1 MRSEKSYVT
10 INNMSKKVIRNYSK
24 PTTLKI
30 LLLLLIFFVH
40 QNLSAQQNRIGISGV
55 SQFFLNDEINYFFNT
70 TGGSINLDLGFTK
83 AYGLSTRVQYA
94 YVFPKDENITS
105 AHQISTMLGGWYRI
119 PVYGSLV
126 FFQPSLEAGIVYQ
139 SVNFV
144 SGIEMPK
151 SYYPDFII
159 QLSPALHFV
168 PEKILKSK
176 IDFEVAP
183 FYTIIPMRSN
193 IFQCIGGRFG
203 ISYIF

>member
-1 MRSEKSYVT
+1 MN
-10 INNMSKKVIRNYSK
+10 IKKVSIYL
-24 PTTLKI
+24 LKNKTI
-30 LLLLLIFFVH
+30 KVFLFLLLFSLH
-40 QNLSAQQNRIGISGV
+40 HNLQAQQNRVGTSGV

-83 AYGLSTRVQYA
+83 AYGLSARVQYA
-94 YVFPKDENITS
+94 YVFPKDENISS

-119 PVYGSLV
+119 PVYGTLV

-151 SYYPDFII
+151 SYYPDFIM
-159 QLSPALHFV
+159 QLTPALHFV
-168 PEKILKSK
+168 PEKIFKSK

-183 FYTIIPMRSN
+183 VYTIIPMRSN